1 MKKQGRIIAIILA
14 AGYSSRM
21 GGFKPLLQVGK
32 HTVIEKV
39 VDSFFQAGINDVR
52 IVVGYRANEIIYA
65 LSHKKIR
72 FIINSRFSQGMFSSV
87 QTGVDSIEDDVEA
100 FFLLP
105 ADHPLITPE
114 VIGKLLEI
122 QLKTGA
128 KIIYPCYKKVRGH
141 PPLIST
147 SLKKSILAWEQ
158 TGGLRALLGK
168 KEEEAL
174 DVEIED
180 RGILIDMD
188 TPYDYRKILKY
199 NAEKNAEKIVPTRED
214 CYRILEEHRVAEQ
227 VLNHGKA
234 VAQVAKKIVLL
245 LNAQGLE
252 LNIDM
257 IEAGALLHDLAKG
270 RHDHAKEAKEILQNM
285 GYRQLGE
292 IVGTHM
298 DITINDTDQP
308 DEAEIIYLAD
318 KLVKGEQVVSIDQ
331 RFSFSLI
338 KYAKNLEI
346 FSQVKKRQEDAFTI
360 KAKVEKILGLPLE
373 SIISLSEQ

>member
-21 GGFKPLLQVGK
+21 GDFKPLLQVGK
-32 HTVIEKV
+32 YTVIEKV

-52 IVVGYRANEIIYA
+52 IVVGHRANEIIHA

-72 FIINSRFSQGMFSSV
+72 FIINSCFSQGMFSSV
-87 QTGVDSIEDDVEA
+87 QAGVGSIEEDVEA

-122 QLKTGA
+122 QLKTEA

-158 TGGLRALLGK
+158 PGGLRALLSK

-199 NAEKNAEKIVPTRED
+199 NDEKIVPTRED

-227 VLNHGKA
+227 VLNHGKT
-234 VAQVAKKIVLL
+234 VAQVAKKIALL

-270 RHDHAKEAKEILQNM
+270 RHDHANEAKEILQNM
-285 GYRQLGE
+285 GYHQLGE

-298 DITINDTDQP
+298 DITIIDTDQP

-318 KLVKGEQVVSIDQ
+318 KLVKGEQLVSIDQ

-338 KYAKNLEI
+338 KYAKDLEI
-346 FSQVKKRQEDAFTI
+346 FSQVKRRRQDAFTI

-373 SIISLSEQ
+373 SVISLSEQ